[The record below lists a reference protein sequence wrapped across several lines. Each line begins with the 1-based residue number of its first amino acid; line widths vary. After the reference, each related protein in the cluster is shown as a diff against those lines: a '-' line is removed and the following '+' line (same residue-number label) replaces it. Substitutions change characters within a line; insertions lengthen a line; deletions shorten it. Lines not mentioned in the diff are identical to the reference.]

1 MFKLTINAGH
11 GLPTAGKHCLKNI
24 DPTETKEWVLNSR
37 VCEKIEAKLKEYDGI
52 EWIRLDDVTGKT
64 DVLLKTRTD
73 KANEFKADF
82 YLSIHHNW
90 GVSDGTNGK
99 GGKGGGIVAYVYRYA
114 DAVSK
119 EWQKD
124 LYDECIKLT
133 GLKGNRSTPL
143 HTANFHEL
151 RESDMPS
158 VLMECGFMDSL
169 VDTPIILT
177 DKFAEQIAT
186 ACVNVIVKRAG
197 LTKKYVSL
205 DPTDIQKG
213 DLVAIKEGAYYYG
226 TKTKVPTWATN
237 QKWYVDKLMKDPS
250 RARLGQN
257 EKETTSLNSIIATA
271 YLEPVKS
278 ATIFNAGD
286 LVSIASNA
294 KYYGKTKFVPTW
306 VINQNWYISNIKGDR
321 AVLGQNEKKNNNLD
335 SAILTSYLT
344 LVKAAKT
351 SAKKSVHEIALEV
364 RDGKW
369 GNWPIREIKLVLAGY
384 NYKEVQAEVER
395 INAEKNKK

>member
-11 GLPTAGKHCLKNI
+11 GLPTAGKHCLKSI
-24 DPTETKEWVLNSR
+24 DPAETREWSLNSR

-64 DVLLKTRTD
+64 DVPLKTRTD

-90 GVSDGTNGK
+90 GVSKDTNGK

-114 DAVSK
+114 DSVSK

-124 LYDECIKLT
+124 LYDECIRLT

-143 HTANFHEL
+143 HTAGFHEL

-197 LTKKYVSL
+197 LKKKVVSL
-205 DPTDIQKG
+205 APTDIQKG
-213 DLVAIKEGAYYYG
+213 DLVSIKPGARYYG
-226 TKTKVPTWATN
+226 MTTKVPD
-237 QKWYVDKLMKDPS
+237 KYIGDYWYVTRITED
-250 RARLGQN
+250 RIVLGQN
-257 EKETTSLNSIIATA
+257 ESKTKNLNSAIAAA
-271 YLEPVKS
+271 YLEPVKR
-278 ATIFNAGD
+278 IVEFNKGD
-286 LVSIASNA
+286 LVSISNDA
-294 KYYGKTKFVPTW
+294 KYYDTTKFVPAW
-306 VINQNWYISNIKGDR
+306 AINQNWYISSIKGDR
-321 AVLGQNEKKNNNLD
+321 AVLGQNEKKNNNLN
-335 SAILTSYLT
+335 SAISTSYLT
-344 LVKAAKT
+344 IIKA
-351 SAKKSVHEIALEV
+351 AKKSVHEIALEV

-369 GNWPIREIKLVLAGY
+369 GNGTIRKLKLMLAGY
-384 NYKEVQAEVER
+384 DWKEVQNEVER
-395 INAEKNKK
+395 IEAEKKANKK